1 MAYIH
6 VKVRHAPLP
15 AVMPGYWFKLGPG
28 FEKIFGSAHLNSF
41 NN

>member
-1 MAYIH
+1 MH

-28 FEKIFGSAHLNSF
+28 FYKINILYNILIYQV
-41 NN
+41 NV